1 LSFVFSDLD
10 LDMDVPLSAVIA
22 IVGMLVSIVG
32 SLIIVNLHSIKSSV
46 VKLCDRLDRQD
57 SKIGLVGAE
66 QKDCKVDCERRFV
79 STELFL
85 RETGYSRRAME
96 QLTSS
101 VNRLEG
107 KMTVVEQLPEIAGNI
122 ARQVVK
128 EMKNG
133 DGNDE

>member
-1 LSFVFSDLD
+1 
-10 LDMDVPLSAVIA
+10 MDVPLSAVVA

-32 SLIIVNLHSIKSSV
+32 TLIVVNLHSIKSSV
-46 VKLCDRLDRQD
+46 SDVASRLNRQD
-57 SKIGLVGAE
+57 TKIVAAVAE

-85 RETGYSRRAME
+85 RETGHSRHAME
-96 QLTSS
+96 QLTAS

-107 KMTVVEQLPEIAGNI
+107 KFTIVEQIPQIAGNI
-122 ARQVVK
+122 ARQVVS

-133 DGNDE
+133 EQIDE